1 MTSKTLLVKYVKSCI
16 GYSQRQKRTL
26 HALGLKRLG
35 DQVEVS
41 ATDAVQGMLDK
52 ISHLVQITPDA
63 SSGKPDASSG
73 KPDASSGNEPMDVLG
88 SRPLE
93 EE

>member
-1 MTSKTLLVKYVKSCI
+1 VSSNTVVVKYVKSCI

-35 DQVEVS
+35 DQVELPDN
-41 ATDAVQGMLDK
+41 DAVQGMLDR
-52 ISHLVQITPDA
+52 ISHLVQVTPDVSSGPDA
-63 SSGKPDASSG
+63 SSGSEPRSGPDS
-73 KPDASSGNEPMDVLG
+73 N
-88 SRPLE
+88 RTE